1 MQYCGENMIV
11 VSKYLVGVV
20 KNLVDIDM
28 VIFENNDID
37 IVIDMVIFENIDID
51 KGHSWK
57 YRYWYR

>member
-51 KGHSWK
+51 KGHS
-57 YRYWYR
+57 